1 MRRFSALVPLSLVS
15 LSVLAGCPMPTTG
28 LAAAQQ
34 AAQDFNLDSRFGR
47 NEMVLEQ
54 VAVAEREEYALHHKA
69 WGTTIRVADV
79 EIAGMKAHGDKEVDI
94 VVHVTWYRPEQ
105 QELESTTLK
114 QGWHA
119 KTNGW
124 ELVSEKRLDGDMG
137 LLGETVVIEAPPA
150 PRGPAQFPTVRL
162 NGADPAQQD

>member
-54 VAVAEREEYALHHKA
+54 VAPAEREEYALHHKA

-79 EIAGMKAHGDKEVDI
+79 EIAGMKAHGDKDVDI
-94 VVHVTWYRPEQ
+94 VVHVDVVPPRAAGAGEHDAQ
-105 QELESTTLK
+105 AGVARQDE
-114 QGWHA
+114 
-119 KTNGW
+119 
-124 ELVSEKRLDGDMG
+124 RLGARLRETARRRHGPAGRDGRH
-137 LLGETVVIEAPPA
+137 
-150 PRGPAQFPTVRL
+150 RGAAGAARPAQFPTVRL